1 MQMLLNIYQKTT
13 KQLNRVTSKGLDVS
27 LFGPLSSN
35 NYTKKKQGLSFVI
48 PSWKNLFNTKATS
61 VISVLVDTYKTFDYF
76 QPQKR

>member
-1 MQMLLNIYQKTT
+1 MSVYL
-13 KQLNRVTSKGLDVS
+13 V
-27 LFGPLSSN
+27 LFLAIIIQ
-35 NYTKKKQGLSFVI
+35 KKQGLSFVI